1 MKSQLPKGD
10 ENRVVARIK
19 WINMGR
25 APVRT
30 GLGSLHSV
38 IPSVI
43 AINYNYSISPLEKQR
58 LRGGGSG
65 LLHRIPG
72 LVREFGRGLGNIC
85 RELQRLQ
92 RLPRL
97 CQRCVGGLTHSSE
110 ERSCC
115 PEDKSHQLDQ
125 EHGATVW
132 LQGTNILWLMRKPRP
147 AVSPI
152 QKYLVPEQTS
162 LHGR

>member
-1 MKSQLPKGD
+1 
-10 ENRVVARIK
+10 
-19 WINMGR
+19 MGR

-43 AINYNYSISPLEKQR
+43 AINYNYSISPLEKWR
-58 LRGGGSG
+58 LRGGGNG
-65 LLHRIPG
+65 LLHRVPG
-72 LVREFGRGLGNIC
+72 LV
-85 RELQRLQ
+85 
-92 RLPRL
+92 
-97 CQRCVGGLTHSSE
+97 GGVWKLYWQHTPIAAVSTEASSPLSMVLAGSLTHSSE

-115 PEDKSHQLDQ
+115 PEDKSHHPDK

-132 LQGTNILWLMRKPRP
+132 LQGTNIPWLICKPCP
-147 AVSPI
+147 ATVSLI

-162 LHGR
+162 LHGGWETKI